1 MKITVEQE
9 KPVFK
14 PITITLE
21 TAQEYFELVGALSVA
36 SKREV
41 NNTLQMISPNLVV
54 PEYNQASFVCLY
66 NSLYKMFDKVKETL

>member
-21 TAQEYFELVGALSVA
+21 TAQEYFELLGILGQSSAASIREGLIKRDVGHLYRGYAD
-36 SKREV
+36 
-41 NNTLQMISPNLVV
+41 
-54 PEYNQASFVCLY
+54 VCGELHTQL
-66 NSLYKMFDKVKETL
+66 NELIGKVKETL

>member
-21 TAQEYFELVGALSVA
+21 TAQEYFELLGVLGECRRSVVEA
-36 SKREV
+36 GLEYYGLKD
-41 NNTLQMISPNLVV
+41 TFNLDKLMH
-54 PEYNQASFVCLY
+54 EQLY
-66 NSLYKMFDKVKETL
+66 NLLGKYQRQVKETL